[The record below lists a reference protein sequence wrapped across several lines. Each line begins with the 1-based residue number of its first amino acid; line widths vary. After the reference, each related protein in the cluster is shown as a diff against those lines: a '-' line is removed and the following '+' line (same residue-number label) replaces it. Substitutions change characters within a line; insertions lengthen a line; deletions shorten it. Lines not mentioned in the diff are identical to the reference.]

1 MKQFLKY
8 LLFGAVLPWAVIII
22 ICTDGPKAISSQVEK
37 NRADSLYALDMAAKR
52 TELRDCFGDAS
63 VNRFNH
69 FIREKR

>member
-22 ICTDGPKAISSQVEK
+22 ICTDGPKAVSSQVEK

-52 TELRDCFGDAS
+52 TALRDHVGADS
-63 VNRFNH
+63 VNH
-69 FIREKR
+69 FMRGKR